1 MDCKEACR
9 GQHRLALRRRRE
21 IARAPVPLRRR
32 ILLLPGGR
40 GHPGDQAALP
50 VGSAGRRRLAAR
62 VPAGVGKIAGPS
74 GGRAQALLSHIG
86 AALGTAAPTIASL
99 QSIYKRRSTLYE
111 HQLWARLHAGIIT
124 DFDSATQ
131 SDLSNVLA
139 VAAADA
145 ASIDELVRAAADWLY
160 ARKTLLPAER
170 TLRDHAR
177 EAFARIEEQALA
189 AVEAKLPRS
198 AWPALVAK
206 LYAKRRGRN
215 STTVVEWLKTAA
227 GRHRPGTLADVLE
240 EIALLREWQVQDWN
254 FGEALSFQR
263 QQ

>member
-1 MDCKEACR
+1 VASIGLRFVGVERLPARLSRFDAESFFSLAAEDIQAIKRRFRSDRQVGVALQLAFLR
-9 GQHRLALRRRRE
+9 ASGRSLDRLAV
-21 IARAPVPLRRR
+21 VP
-32 ILLLPGGR
+32 
-40 GHPGDQAALP
+40 
-50 VGSAGRRRLAAR
+50 
-62 VPAGVGKIAGPS
+62 K
-74 GGRAQALLSHIG
+74 ALLSHIG